1 MNVVAGKWCG
11 VRVEGEG
18 ACTIQ
23 APGQGGVQNYRCKA
37 SLRGYPRLDLYTA
50 FAVMLKRKSSRE
62 AMIISGGNTADGSEV
77 PAAHPRNVTLLGC
90 VMRGQTHWER
100 ELQRQQRSCACV
112 IAITAH
118 RLSPLEHHRTRFG
131 QRRATNS

>member
-50 FAVMLKRKSSRE
+50 FAVMLESKSSRQG
-62 AMIISGGNTADGSEV
+62 MIIGGGTRVG
-77 PAAHPRNVTLLGC
+77 
-90 VMRGQTHWER
+90 
-100 ELQRQQRSCACV
+100 V
-112 IAITAH
+112 IAH
-118 RLSPLEHHRTRFG
+118 RFARIDPVMKAKG
-131 QRRATNS
+131 V